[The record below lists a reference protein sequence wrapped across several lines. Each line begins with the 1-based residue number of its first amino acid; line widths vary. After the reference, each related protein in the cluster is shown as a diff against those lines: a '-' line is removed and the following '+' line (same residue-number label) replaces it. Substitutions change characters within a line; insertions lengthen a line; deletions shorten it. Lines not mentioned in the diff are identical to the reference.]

1 MLELAHLHPHA
12 MRHHLSPLL
21 VLATAIAS
29 ALTLGACA
37 SGAGNDASTSA
48 DEGVSADE
56 IRAGRCV
63 AARRYDVFLTE
74 GVCQD
79 VAGTNG
85 TWVAESLFPDAP
97 AEVRDTSCAYEWQG
111 SRKIDH
117 LAIYGLPHAS
127 VIAPVCAAAR
137 DTVSTTVATDDAAYW
152 DVMIMGGATGCDVCG
167 KLRKDKAW
175 IILPPDRDLIGK
187 VQIPFVDDGS
197 PGATGIALQL
207 RDVPS
212 GVRAVS
218 IDLPPAPR
226 GKTYATGALT
236 VY

>member
-1 MLELAHLHPHA
+1 
-12 MRHHLSPLL
+12 MRHHLLPLL
-21 VLATAIAS
+21 VLTAIAG
-29 ALTLGACA
+29 ALALGGCSSHAA
-37 SGAGNDASTSA
+37 DDASSSD

-79 VAGTNG
+79 VVGANG

-97 AEVRDTSCAYEWQG
+97 AEVRDTSCAYKWVG
-111 SRKIDH
+111 ARKVDH
-117 LAIYGLPHAS
+117 LAIYDLPHAS

-137 DTVSTTVATDDAAYW
+137 DTVSTTVATDDAPYW
-152 DVMIMGGATGCDVCG
+152 DVFIMGGATGCDVCG

-187 VQIPFVDDGS
+187 VQVPYVNDGS
-197 PGATGIALQL
+197 PGAAAGIALQL
-207 RDVPS
+207 RDVPP

>member
-12 MRHHLSPLL
+12 MRRHLSPLL
-21 VLATAIAS
+21 ALAAIAS
-29 ALTLGACA
+29 TLTLGACA
-37 SGAGNDASTSA
+37 SHADDAASSA

-79 VAGTNG
+79 VVGADG
-85 TWVAESLFPDAP
+85 TWIAESLFPDAP
-97 AEVRDTSCAYEWQG
+97 ADVRDTSCAYKWVG
-111 SRKIDH
+111 ARKIDH
-117 LAIYGLPHAS
+117 LALYDHAHAS

-152 DVMIMGGATGCDVCG
+152 DIFIMGGATGCDVCG

-187 VQIPFVDDGS
+187 VQVPYVNDSS
-197 PGATGIALQL
+197 PGAPGIALQL
-207 RDVPS
+207 RDIPP